1 MPAARRI
8 SHTVDGATAMPSFVS
23 SPWIRRCPVDA
34 GKGVTLCDPG
44 VFADEAAETV
54 SPQNTHAALLYGWMD
69 APGGR
74 TLLQRPV
81 RPMSVVLVGV
91 LREGTA
97 GTAARPAGVMRP
109 VLA

>member
-1 MPAARRI
+1 M
-8 SHTVDGATAMPSFVS
+8 TATMGSPSVVMVWVPETL
-23 SPWIRRCPVDA
+23 SPSR
-34 GKGVTLCDPG
+34 DPG